1 MEISLINMSD
11 NVEKRGLEIDKTR
24 LKKVQSMRRA
34 IEILKNCR
42 EDNYIDMAE
51 KELGDLIFNDWEFE
65 DIPDKPGFSKLVDN
79 LTLEEETHNRKV
91 FDRSK
96 EIQEKE
102 WSELF
107 VILKGQDY
115 TKFDKNIDW
124 NEQFDGS
131 GLRGWWD

>member
-1 MEISLINMSD
+1 
-11 NVEKRGLEIDKTR
+11 
-24 LKKVQSMRRA
+24 
-34 IEILKNCR
+34 
-42 EDNYIDMAE
+42 
-51 KELGDLIFNDWEFE
+51 LGDLIFNDWEFE